1 MLLRIRP
8 RLDLLSRLGV
18 GPLFHKPHS
27 IGISSSKAALVSPSS
42 SLSLCGGD
50 MSRAKKLLWNSDA
63 LMRTRRDFRESHLP
77 PESYMA
83 KILKSRCQKDAES
96 GQRPQGG
103 RENSIVV
110 QVHMFQSLH
119 GSQIERIYILV

>member
-1 MLLRIRP
+1 M
-8 RLDLLSRLGV
+8 
-18 GPLFHKPHS
+18 
-27 IGISSSKAALVSPSS
+27 
-42 SLSLCGGD
+42 
-50 MSRAKKLLWNSDA
+50 
-63 LMRTRRDFRESHLP
+63 RRDFRESHLP

-119 GSQIERIYILV
+119 GSQIERIYISMYKFFCDLLCFKKCSRITYTMLISYIPSTLDLNLAIIVS